1 MPSGMGVEAA
11 EVVEAGV
18 AVETTEGVVAVSQE
32 PRTNPQARQAR
43 RVQDTKVLSIQI
55 CLLVN
60 GRAVLYIINTGVLHT
75 SVRNLLLAHGKMF
88 SFQDLKSD
96 NQASSAPLHL

>member
-18 AVETTEGVVAVSQE
+18 AVETTEEVVAVSQE

-43 RVQDTKVLSIQI
+43 RVQDTEVPSIQI
-55 CLLVN
+55 SLLGN
-60 GRAVLYIINTGVLHT
+60 GKGALYIINTVDLHT
-75 SVRNLLLAHGKMF
+75 FVLNPLLAHGRMF

-96 NQASSAPLHL
+96 NQASSATLHL